1 MVFLFLSV
9 LIVGESDIVKKE
21 VVVRGSVVCVN
32 ASGSEISCHGDDR
45 LFALRTADGS
55 QFFFL
60 SEDPNSRMFEDER
73 LHQRELEVRGWLR
86 GEDRLEI
93 IKVHSVKNDK
103 LFDIYYFCST
113 CNIKAFVGGLCWCCQ
128 EQFEFRE
135 VSVDR

>member
-1 MVFLFLSV
+1 MAFLFLSV
-9 LIVGESDIVKKE
+9 LNFGESDIAKKE
-21 VVVRGSVVCVN
+21 ILVRGRVVCVD
-32 ASGSEISCHGDDR
+32 ASGSEISCQADER
-45 LFALRTADGS
+45 LFALRTDDGS
-55 QFFFL
+55 EFFFL

-103 LFDIYYFCST
+103 LFDIYYFCPT
-113 CNIKAFVGGLCWCCQ
+113 CNIKSFVGGLCWCCQ
-128 EQFEFRE
+128 KQFEFRE